1 MHPVRGRWRGAPVA
15 CTPAAA
21 EEDCCA
27 FFDFTPHLTPEALKL
42 SVCAPESA
50 AEMPACSE
58 HPHDC
63 LAVCVAGI

>member
-1 MHPVRGRWRGAPVA
+1 MHPVGGWWRGAPVA

-21 EEDCCA
+21 GQDCCA

-50 AEMPACSE
+50 ADAGLFGAPA
-58 HPHDC
+58 
-63 LAVCVAGI
+63 